1 MDELQRKDDALFQAL
16 NQAKKKKKRRRLIT
30 VLVIVAVVAAALVL
44 GINYLRKRVEAKMAV
59 LDANVLNYT
68 AACGNVST
76 RVSGSGTIED
86 VDTEQITVPKGV
98 KVDKVTV
105 KSNNTLKEGDV
116 IATVDQSSVVSTMA
130 TVQEKIDKLD
140 EELENASKDQVSTV
154 ISTGTKGRV
163 MRVFVKPG
171 DDVAACM
178 VENGA
183 LALIS
188 LDGKLAVEFENG
200 SPKAGD
206 AVQVE
211 RENGVVLQASVE
223 KNLNG
228 KVTVLVGD
236 NAADLGEKVRVLD
249 ADGKE
254 FGSGELFIHSEF
266 RVTGFAGKV
275 VTVQVQEGQTVYPN
289 SAVCNLTDTAYSAR
303 YHGILKLR
311 REQEKTLLELLALYQ
326 GGALRAPFDGTVL
339 SIDYKKDEKSSS
351 SDSTTTTSYQS
362 EMDLYA
368 MMYGMTE
375 TTTSVSS
382 DSSTEEETTDAVKV
396 VTMSPDVS
404 MKVSVRIDEA
414 DILSLEKGQ
423 EAEITIDS
431 LPGQNFQGLVTD
443 VDRTANSKAGV
454 TSYSA
459 EVTFPK
465 SEGMLTGMTAN
476 VNINIVGTENV
487 LLVPQDA
494 VQKTSTGAFVYTEY
508 DENTKVLS
516 GEVPVEIGIEN
527 SDFAEIKSGIEE
539 GTVVYYEEKPKD
551 LYDIMMGMYG

>member
-30 VLVIVAVVAAALVL
+30 VLVIVAVVAVALVL

-59 LDANVLNYT
+59 LDTNVLNCT
-68 AACGNVST
+68 AAYGNVST

-116 IATVDQSSVVSTMA
+116 IATVDQSSVISTMA
-130 TVQEKIDKLD
+130 TVQEKIDALD
-140 EELENASKDQVSTV
+140 EELEKASKDQVSTV

-163 MRVFVKPG
+163 MRVFVEPG

-211 RENGVVLQASVE
+211 RENGVVLQGSVE

-228 KVTVLVGD
+228 KVSVLVGD

-254 FGSGELFIHSEF
+254 LGSGELFIHSEF

-275 VTVQVQEGQTVYPN
+275 VTVQIKEGQTVYPN

-351 SDSTTTTSYQS
+351 DSTTTTSYQS
-362 EMDLYA
+362 
-368 MMYGMTE
+368 
-375 TTTSVSS
+375 
-382 DSSTEEETTDAVKV
+382 
-396 VTMSPDVS
+396 
-404 MKVSVRIDEA
+404 
-414 DILSLEKGQ
+414 
-423 EAEITIDS
+423 
-431 LPGQNFQGLVTD
+431 
-443 VDRTANSKAGV
+443 
-454 TSYSA
+454 
-459 EVTFPK
+459 
-465 SEGMLTGMTAN
+465 
-476 VNINIVGTENV
+476 
-487 LLVPQDA
+487 
-494 VQKTSTGAFVYTEY
+494 
-508 DENTKVLS
+508 
-516 GEVPVEIGIEN
+516 
-527 SDFAEIKSGIEE
+527 
-539 GTVVYYEEKPKD
+539 
-551 LYDIMMGMYG
+551 